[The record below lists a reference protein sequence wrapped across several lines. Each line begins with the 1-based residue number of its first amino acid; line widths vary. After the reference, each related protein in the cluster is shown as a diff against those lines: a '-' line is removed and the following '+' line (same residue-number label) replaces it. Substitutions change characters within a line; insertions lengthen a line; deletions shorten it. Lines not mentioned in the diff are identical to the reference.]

1 MYQQM
6 KGKLYLI
13 PTPLAENTIEA
24 MLTPV
29 MRQILMELDYFLVEN
44 IRTARRFVSSLKLG
58 ISIESLGFHV
68 LDKNSTQKEV
78 ELLCAPLQAGK
89 SIGIMSEAGCP
100 GIADPGNLAVKYAHN
115 HEIEVIPLAGPSSI
129 FMALMASGFNGQSFA
144 FHGYLPIDK
153 TKRQQKIRELEQEVY
168 QKEQTQIFMETP
180 YRNEQLFQDIL
191 QCCRPFTRL
200 CVGRDV
206 SGGQQMISSKSIKD
220 WKKAKLELH
229 KIPTVFLLT
238 KISFALK
245 NQTERDLQDTVRPS
259 VFVDD
264 ILFLGIGNAQIVA
277 ETEIETISKF
287 IVEPKNRSKIMP
299 VYLTCDLVRI
309 NVTFIYRLHQKS
321 ILHTNFKTGILVE
334 IGFRQH
340 RQIQVMIVEI
350 NVLCSVNGCTL
361 QRINEFCLDA
371 KEWCCDKLCCAS
383 HVVANPGQIS

>member
-206 SGGQQMISSKSIKD
+206 SGGQQMISTKSIKD
-220 WKKAKLELH
+220 WKKSKLELH
-229 KIPTVFLLT
+229 KIPTVFLLY
-238 KISFALK
+238 K
-245 NQTERDLQDTVRPS
+245 D
-259 VFVDD
+259 
-264 ILFLGIGNAQIVA
+264 
-277 ETEIETISKF
+277 
-287 IVEPKNRSKIMP
+287 
-299 VYLTCDLVRI
+299 
-309 NVTFIYRLHQKS
+309 
-321 ILHTNFKTGILVE
+321 
-334 IGFRQH
+334 
-340 RQIQVMIVEI
+340 
-350 NVLCSVNGCTL
+350 
-361 QRINEFCLDA
+361 
-371 KEWCCDKLCCAS
+371 
-383 HVVANPGQIS
+383 

>member
-68 LDKNSTQKEV
+68 LDKNSAQKEV

-153 TKRQQKIRELEQEVY
+153 TKRQQKSGSWSRRCIRRSRRKYSWKLRTAMNSY
-168 QKEQTQIFMETP
+168 FRIS
-180 YRNEQLFQDIL
+180 YNAAG
-191 QCCRPFTRL
+191 RL
-200 CVGRDV
+200 RGCVWAG
-206 SGGQQMISSKSIKD
+206 M
-220 WKKAKLELH
+220 
-229 KIPTVFLLT
+229 F
-238 KISFALK
+238 
-245 NQTERDLQDTVRPS
+245 
-259 VFVDD
+259 
-264 ILFLGIGNAQIVA
+264 
-277 ETEIETISKF
+277 
-287 IVEPKNRSKIMP
+287 P
-299 VYLTCDLVRI
+299 VLSR
-309 NVTFIYRLHQKS
+309 
-321 ILHTNFKTGILVE
+321 
-334 IGFRQH
+334 
-340 RQIQVMIVEI
+340 
-350 NVLCSVNGCTL
+350 
-361 QRINEFCLDA
+361 
-371 KEWCCDKLCCAS
+371 
-383 HVVANPGQIS
+383 